1 MMRYEY
7 AKRIV
12 YSENVENGEALLK
25 EKTLQI
31 GLNEIDCA
39 VLRGKGCVILDFGKE
54 LSGGARVLTYDT
66 SGKPNKVRIRFGE
79 SVSETCAELGRG
91 YGFATNDHSVRDFE
105 TYLQNYSDMTYAQTG
120 FRFVRVDGLDENTE
134 LVIKTIVAAVDTDDR
149 EQSGTFVCDDALVN
163 DIFNTAAYTIRLCL
177 QNGYFWDG
185 IKRDRLVWIGDL
197 YPEMRAAQCLFG
209 DVPETLNSLQ
219 FVKDETPLPKWMNN
233 IPSYSLW
240 WMIIL
245 ADEYALNGDKANFV
259 GHLNYVK
266 ELIKMFS
273 NYVREDGSIAMEWN
287 FVDWP
292 TNYVGGEPIEKKED
306 SAVGVAYLA
315 RVAMQKIMPFLQD
328 FGEEISLCQ
337 DILRRLES
345 TTAQVKKYKQI
356 AGLGVWAGDVSENN
370 KNILLAGGAKGLS
383 TFMSYPILTGV
394 AAYGEYERALS
405 MMKEYYGGMLSV
417 GATSFWEDFDIEWL
431 ENCSRIDEMSQEG
444 KVDIHGD
451 KGAFCYLGFRH
462 SLCHGWSAGIIPYL
476 FETVVG
482 VKNVG
487 VGEKKFEIK
496 PNMSGLKH
504 IKASYPTKFGNI
516 EIELTQTET
525 GVEKIVNAPKEIEI
539 I

>member
-1 MMRYEY
+1 MRYEY

-54 LSGGARVLTYDT
+54 LSGGVRILTYAAK
-66 SGKPNKVRIRFGE
+66 GKNNKVRIRFGE
-79 SVSETCAELGRG
+79 SVSETCAELGIG
-91 YGFATNDHSVRDFE
+91 YGLATNDHSVRDFE

-120 FRFVRVDGLDENTE
+120 FRFVRIDGLDEGAE
-134 LVIKTIVAAVDTDDR
+134 LLIKTIVAAVDTDDR
-149 EQSGTFVCDDALVN
+149 EQLGVFECDDALVN

-219 FVKDETPLPKWMNN
+219 FVKDETPLPRWMNN

-482 VKNVG
+482 VKSVG

-525 GVEKIVNAPKEIEI
+525 GVEKIINAPKEIEI

>member
-1 MMRYEY
+1 MRYEY

-394 AAYGEYERALS
+394 AAYGEYDRALS

-525 GVEKIVNAPKEIEI
+525 GVEKIVDAPKEIEI

>member
-1 MMRYEY
+1 MRYEY

-394 AAYGEYERALS
+394 AAYGEYDRALS

>member
-1 MMRYEY
+1 MRYEY

-245 ADEYALNGDKANFV
+245 ADEYALNGDKTNFV

>member
-1 MMRYEY
+1 MRYQY
-7 AKRIV
+7 ATRIV
-12 YSENVENGEALLK
+12 HSENLENGEALLK
-25 EKTLQI
+25 EKPLQI
-31 GLNEIDCA
+31 GLNEIDYA
-39 VLRGKGCVILDFGKE
+39 ILRGKGCVILDFGKE
-54 LSGGARVLTYDT
+54 LSGGVRILTYAT
-66 SGKPNKVRIRFGE
+66 NAKPNKVRIRFGE
-79 SVSETCAELGRG
+79 SVSETCAELGSG
-91 YGFATNDHSVRDFE
+91 YGLATNDHSVRDFE

-120 FRFVRVDGLDENTE
+120 FRFVRIDGLDEQTE
-134 LVIKTIVAAVDTDDR
+134 LFIKTIVAAVDTDDR
-149 EQSGTFVCDDALVN
+149 AQLGSFECDDALVN
-163 DIFNTAAYTIRLCL
+163 DIFNTAAHTIRLCL

-209 DVPETLNSLQ
+209 DVPETLNSLA
-219 FVKDETPLPKWMNN
+219 FVKNESPLPRWMNG
-233 IPSYSLW
+233 IASYSLW

-245 ADEYALNGDKANFV
+245 ADEYVLNGDKQNFICHV
-259 GHLNYVK
+259 DYVK
-266 ELIKMFS
+266 ELIALFS
-273 NYVREDGSIAMEWN
+273 NYVREDGSIAMDWN

-292 TNYVGGEPIEKKED
+292 TNYVDGEPMEKKED

-315 RVAMQKIMPFLQD
+315 RVAMQKIMPFLQA
-328 FGEEISLCQ
+328 FGEETSLCQ

-345 TTAQVKKYKQI
+345 ATAQVSKYKQI

-394 AAYGEYERALS
+394 AAYGEYETALS

-417 GATSFWEDFDIEWL
+417 GATSFWEDFDLDWL
-431 ENCSRIDEMSQEG
+431 KNCGRIDEMPQAG

-482 VKNVG
+482 VKSVG

-516 EIELTQTET
+516 EIELIQTAT
-525 GVEKIVNAPKEIEI
+525 GVEKKVNAPQEIEI
-539 I
+539 L

>member
-1 MMRYEY
+1 
-7 AKRIV
+7 
-12 YSENVENGEALLK
+12 
-25 EKTLQI
+25 
-31 GLNEIDCA
+31 
-39 VLRGKGCVILDFGKE
+39 
-54 LSGGARVLTYDT
+54 
-66 SGKPNKVRIRFGE
+66 
-79 SVSETCAELGRG
+79 
-91 YGFATNDHSVRDFE
+91 
-105 TYLQNYSDMTYAQTG
+105 
-120 FRFVRVDGLDENTE
+120 
-134 LVIKTIVAAVDTDDR
+134 
-149 EQSGTFVCDDALVN
+149 
-163 DIFNTAAYTIRLCL
+163 
-177 QNGYFWDG
+177 
-185 IKRDRLVWIGDL
+185 
-197 YPEMRAAQCLFG
+197 MRAAQCLFG
-209 DVPETLNSLQ
+209 DVSETLNSLQ
-219 FVKDETPLPKWMNN
+219 FVKEETPLPKWMNN

-259 GHLNYVK
+259 GHLDYVK

-273 NYVREDGSIAMEWN
+273 NYVREDGGIAMEWN

-315 RVAMQKIMPFLQD
+315 RVAMQKIMPFLED
-328 FGEEISLCQ
+328 FGEDISLCK

-394 AAYGEYERALS
+394 AAYGEYETALS

-417 GATSFWEDFDIEWL
+417 GATSFWEDFDVEWL
-431 ENCSRIDEMSQEG
+431 ENCSRIDEMPQEG

-482 VKNVG
+482 LKSVG

-504 IKASYPTKFGNI
+504 IKACYPTKFGNI
-516 EIELTQTET
+516 EIELTQTAA
-525 GVEKIVNAPKEIEI
+525 GVTKKVNAPKEIEI

>member
-1 MMRYEY
+1 MRYEY

-12 YSENVENGEALLK
+12 YSENLENGEALLK

-91 YGFATNDHSVRDFE
+91 YGLATNDHSVRDFE

-149 EQSGTFVCDDALVN
+149 AQSGTFVCDDALVN

-273 NYVREDGSIAMEWN
+273 NYVREDGSIAMDWN

-292 TNYVGGEPIEKKED
+292 TNYVGAEPIEKKED

-394 AAYGEYERALS
+394 AAYGEYETALS

-482 VKNVG
+482 VKSVG